1 MRIANLFQADVR
13 YNYKTLVSK
22 AFSLRAMLQKMKTL
36 TSGGQKFM
44 LLGAMSTYQEQFGQ
58 QRIEL
63 GSSFYVA
70 SAGRSDFT
78 LF

>member
-1 MRIANLFQADVR
+1 
-13 YNYKTLVSK
+13 
-22 AFSLRAMLQKMKTL
+22 
-36 TSGGQKFM
+36 M
-44 LLGAMSTYQEQFGQ
+44 LLGADITLSAFGQ

-63 GSSFYVA
+63 GSSFYMA

>member
-1 MRIANLFQADVR
+1 MPR
-13 YNYKTLVSK
+13 
-22 AFSLRAMLQKMKTL
+22 KMKTL

-44 LLGAMSTYQEQFGQ
+44 LLGADIKQFGQ
-58 QRIEL
+58 ERIEL

>member
-1 MRIANLFQADVR
+1 
-13 YNYKTLVSK
+13 
-22 AFSLRAMLQKMKTL
+22 MLQKMKTL

-44 LLGAMSTYQEQFGQ
+44 LLGADINLSREQFGQ

-63 GSSFYVA
+63 GRSFYVA

>member
-1 MRIANLFQADVR
+1 
-13 YNYKTLVSK
+13 
-22 AFSLRAMLQKMKTL
+22 MLQKMKTL

-44 LLGAMSTYQEQFGQ
+44 LLGADIKPIRKQFGQ

-63 GSSFYVA
+63 GLSFYMA